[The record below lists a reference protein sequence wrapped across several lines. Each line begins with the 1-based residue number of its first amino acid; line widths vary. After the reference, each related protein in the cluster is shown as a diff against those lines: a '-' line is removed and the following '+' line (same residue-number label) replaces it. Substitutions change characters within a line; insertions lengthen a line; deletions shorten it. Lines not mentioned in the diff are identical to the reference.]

1 MSAKIIYT
9 QSQEFQGAVETYN
22 TLGNTSIQAS
32 HDQCMLLARMQQ
44 KLADSVGGNIKAKN
58 YKKGLRDI
66 QVSCNIQ
73 PAQCRR
79 NILIGKYLIENQEKN
94 PNLSTMDKTKIYK
107 TYILQPKPKTPSKPK
122 APIVSID
129 ALQTEINS
137 LKNERDFLREVIR
150 DFANWA
156 DTKTRTKFDGI
167 CEELGINPKSI
178 H

>member
-44 KLADSVGGNIKAKN
+44 KLADSVGGNVQSKEYRKGMVSIQVDTNLKKAQCH
-58 YKKGLRDI
+58 RDI
-66 QVSCNIQ
+66 Q
-73 PAQCRR
+73 
-79 NILIGKYLIENQEKN
+79 IGRYLIENQERN

-107 TYILQPKPKTPSKPK
+107 EFIVQPKPRAPSKPK